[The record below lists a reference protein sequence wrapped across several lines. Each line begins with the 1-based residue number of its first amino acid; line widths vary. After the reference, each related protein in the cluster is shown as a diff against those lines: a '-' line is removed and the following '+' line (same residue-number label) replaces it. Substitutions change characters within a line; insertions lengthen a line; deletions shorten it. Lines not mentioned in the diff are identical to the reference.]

1 MNKAAPIVNFN
12 GAFLVG
18 SLEVGSLLIS
28 TKRVSAVKIM
38 LHQTLNYSVLAHG
51 RIAAE
56 IYVYCFDAHQN
67 GRRKLEVYAPSIMIE
82 DRQSGRLLPVIANI
96 TWYVPPALREQCS
109 DRITAVLG
117 GDVLGDET
125 YPVFQG
131 KPFAL
136 FDTEWCFLEGENE
149 QG

>member
-1 MNKAAPIVNFN
+1 MSNAAPIINFN
-12 GAFLVG
+12 GAFLVD
-18 SLEVGSLLIS
+18 SLEVGSVLIS
-28 TKRVSAVKIM
+28 SKRVSAVKIM

-67 GRRKLEVYAPSIMIE
+67 GRRKLEVYAPSTMLE
-82 DRQSGRLLPVIANI
+82 DQQRGSLMPVIENI
-96 TWYVPPALREQCS
+96 TWYVSPALRKQCA
-109 DRITAVLG
+109 DQIAAVLG

-136 FDTEWCFLEGENE
+136 FNTE
-149 QG
+149 

>member
-12 GAFLVG
+12 GALLVD

-28 TKRVSAVKIM
+28 SKRVSAVKIM
-38 LHQTLNYSVLAHG
+38 LHQTMNYSVLAHG

-56 IYVYCFDAHQN
+56 IYVYCFDAHQS
-67 GRRKLEVYAPSIMIE
+67 GRRKLEVYAPSIMVE

-96 TWYVPPALREQCS
+96 TWYVPPALREECADQ
-109 DRITAVLG
+109 ITAVLG

-136 FDTEWCFLEGENE
+136 FNSDWRFLEGENE